1 MASAFSSCRVTR
13 PQRKRARI
21 SPPQRTTLKRLG
33 RCDQH
38 CSSHFLTYTHTHTLT
53 PHPCPAHC
61 QAVRELADDTED
73 DAWESKVK
81 DRSKHSLLPTFTC
94 VPVGCNAF
102 CVILLQDLANTY
114 LAFVSKEE
122 RHASFYTVLGALN
135 CARSSPWVA
144 PNLWPRND

>member
-1 MASAFSSCRVTR
+1 MQGHEAAEKACADLTSAKNDLEEAWKVR
-13 PQRKRARI
+13 PALQL
-21 SPPQRTTLKRLG
+21 PFFNL
-33 RCDQH
+33 
-38 CSSHFLTYTHTHTLT
+38 HTHTLT

-94 VPVGCNAF
+94 VPVRCNAF